1 MKEAQNPEEGVGQGP
16 IIRISGGTIEKVMS
30 GTVNLSMDRVDEPSS
45 DIHTQ
50 VKEGRSFWEL
60 SIPSIASYK
69 AISKRISFYYVS
81 KTAANAGSATAL
93 LEMGALGEKNI
104 V

>member
-1 MKEAQNPEEGVGQGP
+1 MKEAQSPEEGVGQGP

-60 SIPSIASYK
+60 SIPSSIYSELQSNLK
-69 AISKRISFYYVS
+69 KD
-81 KTAANAGSATAL
+81 KL
-93 LEMGALGEKNI
+93 LLRLQNSC
-104 V
+104 